1 MLMKNTIE
9 KIYEKANKPSEYI
22 SSYLNHLTHVLDGL
36 NYSAIAK
43 VIELFLNA
51 RALEKNIFFIGNGG
65 SAATASHFAN
75 DLAIGTRSKNLPFK
89 VMSLTDNVAVMTAL
103 ANDNGYDE
111 IFKRQLSVYGREGDI
126 LVGISASGNSPNIV
140 KAFETAAKLNIKT
153 IAITAFDGGKLREIS
168 DQGIHVPTKEKE
180 YGPAEDAHMILDHL
194 VGYYLLRKVHNEG
207 Y

>member
-1 MLMKNTIE
+1 MKKINNLERIFTEDIE
-9 KIYEKANKPSEYI
+9 EFSR
-22 SSYLNHLTHVLDGL
+22 SYLN
-36 NYSAIAK
+36 YIKK
-43 VIELFLNA
+43 VIDNISVIEIRNFVEVLLDA
-51 RALEKNIFFIGNGG
+51 RDRGAMVFFIGNGG
-65 SAATASHFAN
+65 SSATSSHFAN
-75 DLAIGTRSKNLPFK
+75 DLAFGTREYVKPFR
-89 VMSLTDNVAVMTAL
+89 VMSLTDNVPVMTAL

-111 IFKRQLSVYGREGDI
+111 IFKRQLSVYGREGDV
-126 LVGISASGNSPNIV
+126 LVGISASGNSPNVV